1 VRPRTEGLTT
11 PGPVQLLRWLRDLA
25 DEGVRSVTMEASSH
39 ALDQHRL
46 DAMRVDVAVFTNL
59 TQDHLDYHENLEGYF
74 EAKARLVGLLG
85 EDGTLVVN
93 AADPA
98 WRRLP
103 PHARRLSFA
112 VDGQADVKA
121 TDVTLGARGSS
132 FRLEFRG
139 ESARVDLPLPGRF
152 NVENALAAAAAA
164 LVAGVPL
171 EVVAERLGTA
181 PQVPGRL
188 EVVVQGP
195 YTVLIDFA
203 HTPDALRGVLDALR
217 PLSKGRLVVLF
228 GAGGDRDRS
237 KRRPMAETVA
247 ARADRV
253 FLTSDNPRTEDPEAI
268 LDDLEVGLAGVEYE
282 RVVDRREAI
291 RRALAGARPGD
302 VLLLAGKGHET
313 YQIIGTEKRPF
324 DERAVVREFLE
335 KGAA

>member
-1 VRPRTEGLTT
+1 
-11 PGPVQLLRWLRDLA
+11 
-25 DEGVRSVTMEASSH
+25 MEASSH

-59 TQDHLDYHENLEGYF
+59 TQDHLDYHESLDGYF
-74 EAKARLVGLLG
+74 QAKARLVGLLG

-103 PHARRLSFA
+103 PVARRLSFA
-112 VDGQADVKA
+112 VDESSRGFQAGEQADLKA
-121 TDVTLGARGSS
+121 SDVTLGARGSS
-132 FRLEFRG
+132 FRLEFRDD
-139 ESARVDLPLPGRF
+139 SARVQLPLPGRF

-171 EVVAERLGTA
+171 DVVAERLGTA

-217 PLSKGRLVVLF
+217 PLASGRLVVLF
-228 GAGGDRDRS
+228 GAGGDRDKS

-253 FLTSDNPRTEDPEAI
+253 ILTSDNPRTEDPEAI
-268 LDDLEVGLAGVEYE
+268 LDDLEPGLAGVDYE

-291 RRALAGARPGD
+291 QRALAGARPGD

-324 DERAVVREFLE
+324 DERSVVREFLE
-335 KGAA
+335 GAA